1 MSIKLYKDN
10 FCAMKNYG
18 NENEFMD
25 LVFAKRNLFAL
36 QKNTKI
42 SRSFDE
48 EQDHTKTINS
58 IAYA

>member
-1 MSIKLYKDN
+1 
-10 FCAMKNYG
+10 MKNYE
-18 NENEFMD
+18 NENESMH
-25 LVFAKRNLFAL
+25 LVFVKKNPFAL

>member
-1 MSIKLYKDN
+1 MYKDN
-10 FCAMKNYG
+10 FCAMKNYE
-18 NENEFMD
+18 NENESMD
-25 LVFAKRNLFAL
+25 LVFAKKNPFAL